1 MVTSRSVCKWQWGGW
16 MHWEVPWMKPKEKL
30 LVFSGRTPQA
40 IQWLG
45 DWGLGLQSNF
55 SFTSCSLSLC
65 DTHTVG
71 GHTIWWN
78 RQGGKQRDWEGGTL
92 NKCVMVQYLPALSMS
107 GCILSRDFN
116 LAAESVDAPSSVPSP
131 RLYRSLPLSLHRDSA
146 HTQVLFIPRSKK

>member
-1 MVTSRSVCKWQWGGW
+1 MWLQADLSVNGSEGAGCTGRSPEWSLKRS
-16 MHWEVPWMKPKEKL
+16 
-30 LVFSGRTPQA
+30 FSQA